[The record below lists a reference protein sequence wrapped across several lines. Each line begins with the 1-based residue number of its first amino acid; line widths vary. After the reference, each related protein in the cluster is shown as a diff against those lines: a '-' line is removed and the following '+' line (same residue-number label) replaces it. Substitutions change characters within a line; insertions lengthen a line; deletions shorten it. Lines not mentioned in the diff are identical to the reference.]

1 MASLATAIGSGA
13 MSNSLHDLDEADLFL
28 VTGSNTTEAHPII
41 GMQIWQAVR
50 HKNKK
55 LIVIDP
61 RKIELTKYAAMHLRQ
76 RPGTD
81 VAVYNGLARVIIE
94 EGLADLDFIR
104 DRTEGFEEAKE
115 IIMTYTPD
123 VVEKISGIPKE
134 QLIEAARMY
143 GKAERASIY
152 WAMGSTQHINGVH
165 GVHSIV
171 NLAMLTGNIGKPGTG
186 VNPLRGQNNVQ
197 GACDMGCLPNQF
209 PGYKPVNVPE
219 NVERVERVWGVKVP
233 AKPGLTLTDMVNSM
247 GTEGGIKGLYIMGEN
262 PMMSDPD
269 LNHAKEAFESLEFL
283 VVQDIFLT
291 ETAELAHVVLPA
303 TSFAEKEGTFTNT
316 ERRIQRVR
324 KAVKPPGDAWEDT
337 KIICSLSKEMGYP
350 MEYPS
355 ASKVMDELA
364 SVTPI
369 YECVSYEYLDKGVA
383 VHWPCN
389 SCSIDRTSCGT
400 LIMGTPV
407 LHEEKFTRGAGKFLA
422 FEFQPPT
429 EWPDDEYPLI
439 LTTGRNLWHWHG
451 GSQTRKVSS
460 LNERSP
466 EPYMELN
473 AVDAKK
479 MGIKNSEEVKVTSKR
494 GGITLKAVISDRPT
508 PGVVFIPWHYKEA
521 AANIL
526 TINALDPQAKIPEY
540 KVCAVRVEKTGGG
553 QKEPNP
559 YSHYPG

>member
-1 MASLATAIGSGA
+1 

-81 VAVYNGLARVIIE
+81 VAVYNGLARIIIE

-104 DRTEGFEEAKE
+104 DRTDGFEEAKE
-115 IIMTYTPD
+115 VIMKYTPE

-219 NVERVERVWGVKVP
+219 NVERVEKVWG
-233 AKPGLTLTDMVNSM
+233 
-247 GTEGGIKGLYIMGEN
+247 
-262 PMMSDPD
+262 
-269 LNHAKEAFESLEFL
+269 
-283 VVQDIFLT
+283 
-291 ETAELAHVVLPA
+291 
-303 TSFAEKEGTFTNT
+303 
-316 ERRIQRVR
+316 
-324 KAVKPPGDAWEDT
+324 
-337 KIICSLSKEMGYP
+337 
-350 MEYPS
+350 
-355 ASKVMDELA
+355 
-364 SVTPI
+364 
-369 YECVSYEYLDKGVA
+369 
-383 VHWPCN
+383 
-389 SCSIDRTSCGT
+389 
-400 LIMGTPV
+400 
-407 LHEEKFTRGAGKFLA
+407 
-422 FEFQPPT
+422 
-429 EWPDDEYPLI
+429 
-439 LTTGRNLWHWHG
+439 
-451 GSQTRKVSS
+451 
-460 LNERSP
+460 
-466 EPYMELN
+466 
-473 AVDAKK
+473 
-479 MGIKNSEEVKVTSKR
+479 
-494 GGITLKAVISDRPT
+494 
-508 PGVVFIPWHYKEA
+508 
-521 AANIL
+521 
-526 TINALDPQAKIPEY
+526 
-540 KVCAVRVEKTGGG
+540 
-553 QKEPNP
+553 
-559 YSHYPG
+559 